1 MKRAVLMGV
10 AAAALV
16 SVGLGAQGRNFSGTW
31 TIDSEKTMA
40 ANVAVAGGA
49 GGGARGG
56 GGAVGGEVRRVGGD
70 AGAVAVAAGGGGR
83 GGGGGGEVRARSG
96 GAGGATAAPVGTTI
110 AIDAKSFTITQGQN
124 ATVYALDGTASD
136 VSTGARK
143 ATAKATWQGDKLNI
157 ETTSEGPNGPVVSH
171 AAWYLEGEWLVRENT
186 ATGPDGQSVS
196 RKTYFKKG

>member
-10 AAAALV
+10 AAAALM

-31 TIDSEKTMA
+31 AIDSEKTMA
-40 ANVAVAGGA
+40 ANVGVAGG
-49 GGGARGG
+49 GG
-56 GGAVGGEVRRVGGD
+56 GGRGGAVAAGGELRRVGGD
-70 AGAVAVAAGGGGR
+70 AGAVAVAGGGAR

-96 GAGGATAAPVGTTI
+96 GAGGAVAVPAGTTI

-124 ATVYALDGTASD
+124 ATVYALDGSASD
-136 VSTGARK
+136 VSNAARK

-186 ATGPDGQSVS
+186 ATGPDGQATT
-196 RKTYFKKG
+196 RKTYFKKA